1 MEKIDWGN
9 DGMKKLLS
17 ISIAAY
23 NVESTI
29 EECLDSFL
37 SCRHL
42 EDLELLVVNDG
53 SQDRTVEIVS
63 EYVKKYPESIRLINK
78 ENGGH
83 GSTIN
88 AALAAATGE
97 FFRVIDGDDWVDS
110 ADLDAL
116 CDCLA
121 KTSADLVIDDYREVY
136 PDHERRVSR
145 LVDYETGRVYDF
157 SEICP
162 RRNFNEHIFAMHM
175 SSIRTERLRDV
186 GMKIQ
191 EKCFYAD
198 TEFIFYVGL
207 AARTVEFHDSCVYQ
221 YRLGSAGQSVSVEGW
236 YRHIEDFIKIE
247 SNLIRMYAEHEKEM
261 TDSTRCRYLFAILD
275 TRYTL
280 LFDCFAIKFQTTDKD
295 NLLVEF
301 LEKEKEMY
309 PNLIAR
315 MQLSA
320 LNRYIAKDPPNRID
334 RVRRFRRTFLF
345 KVLRFI
351 KHCVSA

>member
-1 MEKIDWGN
+1 
-9 DGMKKLLS
+9 MKKLLS

-42 EDLELLVVNDG
+42 GDLEILVVNDG

-97 FFRVIDGDDWVDS
+97 FFRVIDGDDWVDP

-116 CDCLA
+116 CDCLE

-136 PDHERRVSR
+136 PDHERRVSY
-145 LVDYETGRVYDF
+145 LADYEPERVYDF

-162 RRNFNEHIFAMHM
+162 KGNFNEHIFAMHM
-175 SSIRTERLRDV
+175 SSVRTKRLRDV

-198 TEFIFYVGL
+198 TEFIYYVGL
-207 AARTVEFHDSCVYQ
+207 AARTVEFHESCVYQ
-221 YRLGSAGQSVSVEGW
+221 YRLGSAGQSVSAEGW

-247 SNLIRMYAEHEKEM
+247 SNLIAMYAMHEAEM
-261 TDSTRCRYLFAILD
+261 METTRRRYLFAILD

-280 LFDCFAIKFQTTDKD
+280 LFNCFVIKFQTVDKD
-295 NLLVEF
+295 ELLVNF
-301 LEKEKEMY
+301 LKEEKERY
-309 PNLIAR
+309 PQLIAR
-315 MQLSA
+315 MHLSA
-320 LNRYIAKDPPNRID
+320 LNRYVAKDPVHRID
-334 RVRRFRRTFLF
+334 RVRCFRRTSLF
-345 KVLRFI
+345 KVLRAV
-351 KHCVSA
+351 KHLLKA